1 MNEKV
6 TTLQGLT
13 IVALLGLV
21 MLCLYQAGKNK
32 GTASCHPTATATASR
47 INSQRVTK

>member
-1 MNEKV
+1 MNERV

-13 IVALLGLV
+13 IVALLALV

-32 GTASCHPTATATASR
+32 GAASCHPTATATASR
-47 INSQRVTK
+47 LT